1 MNSNGHS
8 PDHPRHPDSRPLIC
22 RGIRGAVS
30 VEANTPEAI
39 LARTAELL
47 KAIVSANN
55 VRAEDVVSAF
65 FTATPD
71 LTAEYPAVAAR
82 RDLGW
87 HDVALMCGQE
97 MAVPGSLR
105 MCIRVLIHWNTALRN
120 DEIQHIYLR
129 DAAVLRPDR
138 LEKQNMQR
146 LADSTFTQPRG

>member
-1 MNSNGHS
+1 MNSNGHPPS
-8 PDHPRHPDSRPLIC
+8 HPGPSDSRPLIC

-30 VEANTPEAI
+30 VEANTSEAI

-55 VRAEDVVSAF
+55 IRPEDVVSAF

-97 MAVPGSLR
+97 MAVPGSLS
-105 MCIRVLIHWNTALRN
+105 MCIRVLIHWNTALRS

-138 LEKQNMQR
+138 LDKQQKQR
-146 LADSTFTQPRG
+146 LADPNFSQPRG